1 MVLDGRW
8 GEQGEQGGTTHRER
22 RGGERGEGRGGE
34 GRGRCGRWRRGEENR
49 TGKGA
54 LLSWGPSLPSL
65 RTRGRHPRQSLP
77 MRPMRFGRDPTTHLA
92 GVFGLNSVNYPPR
105 FPAEFPPSAVCRRL
119 RGKGPEPKGR
129 TSGSSM
135 RESGPMC
142 DCAVCFFQLCSE
154 SSQSRA
160 FSAPHFAKAT
170 WWLGSC
176 TCMGTGEGA
185 DEEEGACGARSKR
198 PRLNP
203 PTRTSKLL
211 ASSRRGVKL
220 CSIEGYFPPWKTKR

>member
-1 MVLDGRW
+1 MADGGTGR
-8 GEQGEQGGTTHRER
+8 GGTT
-22 RGGERGEGRGGE
+22 GRGDPEE
-34 GRGRCGRWRRGEENR
+34 GRGRADAVGGGEEKR
-49 TGKGA
+49 TGKGREPCCRGVPYE
-54 LLSWGPSLPSL
+54 LRGPPPSTHGFLRQCLP
-65 RTRGRHPRQSLP
+65 RRGPNAVWAGSYDP
-77 MRPMRFGRDPTTHLA
+77 FGGCFWAEFREL
-92 GVFGLNSVNYPPR
+92 PPR

-119 RGKGPEPKGR
+119 RGKGPEAGPVLC
-129 TSGSSM
+129 SSM
-135 RESGPMC
+135 RESGPLC

-170 WWLGSC
+170 SWLGSC

-203 PTRTSKLL
+203 QLARASFCLFKKRREALLYRGIFSSLEDEALTRPL
-211 ASSRRGVKL
+211 
-220 CSIEGYFPPWKTKR
+220 FPPLR

>member
-1 MVLDGRW
+1 
-8 GEQGEQGGTTHRER
+8 
-22 RGGERGEGRGGE
+22 
-34 GRGRCGRWRRGEENR
+34 
-49 TGKGA
+49 
-54 LLSWGPSLPSL
+54 
-65 RTRGRHPRQSLP
+65 
-77 MRPMRFGRDPTTHLA
+77 MRFGRDPTTDP
-92 GVFGLNSVNYPPR
+92 FGGCFWAEFRELPPR
-105 FPAEFPPSAVCRRL
+105 FPGGIPAVCRLPQTTRK
-119 RGKGPEPKGR
+119 RTRGR

-135 RESGPMC
+135 RESGALC

-170 WWLGSC
+170 SWLGSC

-203 PTRTSKLL
+203 QLARASFWPLQEEARSFALSRDIFLPGRRSVDAAPFPTPRAHVSL
-211 ASSRRGVKL
+211 ANVS
-220 CSIEGYFPPWKTKR
+220 P